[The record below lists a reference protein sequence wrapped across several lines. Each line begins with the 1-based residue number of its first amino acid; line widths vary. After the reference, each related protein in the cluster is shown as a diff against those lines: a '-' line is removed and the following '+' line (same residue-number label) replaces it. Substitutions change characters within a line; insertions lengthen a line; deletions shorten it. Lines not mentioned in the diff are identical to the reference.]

1 MSSVTEFKSDP
12 DVDMVIA
19 SSEPAAN
26 PDVSFRFLPDRVTLK
41 TSDSIQSRYSD
52 FMGALPKDTTL
63 VCNNATGPKLRPGVA
78 ANRQPIKVSS
88 LQLALLSPFLRE
100 TIKGVPG
107 DLDSKLIIIPET
119 CEKELKVL
127 EQLLE
132 DGVSWERLSI
142 KDLAAGLATTSI
154 FFLFAVCKNNCMAS
168 DTITRIF
175 EIIWHPSRVLKLAYR
190 TVNTVNN

>member
-1 MSSVTEFKSDP
+1 MTDPEMSSVTDEVKSDP
-12 DVDMVIA
+12 DIDMVIA
-19 SSEPAAN
+19 SSESVAN

-52 FMGALPKDTTL
+52 LKGALPKDTTL
-63 VCNNATGPKLRPGVA
+63 VCNKATSSKLRPGVA

-142 KDLAAGLATTSI
+142 KDLATGLATTSI
-154 FFLFAVCKNNCMAS
+154 FFLFVKNV
-168 DTITRIF
+168 D
-175 EIIWHPSRVLKLAYR
+175 LY
-190 TVNTVNN
+190 

>member
-1 MSSVTEFKSDP
+1 MSSVTVTEFKSDP
-12 DVDMVIA
+12 DIDMAIA

-26 PDVSFRFLPDRVTLK
+26 PDVSFRFLPDRVTLR

-52 FMGALPKDTTL
+52 LMGALPKDTTL
-63 VCNNATGPKLRPGVA
+63 VCSKATLRPRQGVA
-78 ANRQPIKVSS
+78 ANRLPTKVSS

-100 TIKGVPG
+100 SIKSVPG

-119 CEKELKVL
+119 CENELKVL

-154 FFLFAVCKNNCMAS
+154 FFLFAVCKKIVWRA
-168 DTITRIF
+168 IQ
-175 EIIWHPSRVLKLAYR
+175 
-190 TVNTVNN
+190 

>member
-1 MSSVTEFKSDP
+1 MSSVTEEFKSDP
-12 DVDMVIA
+12 DIDMVIA

-26 PDVSFRFLPDRVTLK
+26 PDVSFRFLPDRVTLR

-52 FMGALPKDTTL
+52 LMGALPKDTTL
-63 VCNNATGPKLRPGVA
+63 VCNKATLKPRPGVA
-78 ANRQPIKVSS
+78 ANRLPTKVSS

-100 TIKGVPG
+100 TIKGDPG
-107 DLDSKLIIIPET
+107 DLDSKLIIIPDT
-119 CEKELKVL
+119 CEKELTVL

-154 FFLFAVCKNNCMAS
+154 FFLFAV
-168 DTITRIF
+168 F
-175 EIIWHPSRVLKLAYR
+175 F
-190 TVNTVNN
+190 